1 MFELTE
7 EHKILFS
14 TIEKFAKEKIAP
26 VSNKIDEEDEI
37 PREIYMELRDMGL
50 LGITIPQKYGGSE
63 FDMKTYAGILEIVG
77 KYSGGLALSLEAHN
91 SLGLSHIFEFGNE
104 VQRERF
110 VQKIINSANPVAW
123 GLTEPQAGSDA
134 KNLLTTAKKEGKHY
148 ILNGSKIFIT
158 HGVLSDYIVIIAKTD
173 NGITS
178 FIVSGDSDGLT
189 KSKIKGKLGMRGTDT
204 AELNLDNVP
213 VPAENML
220 GKEGDGY
227 RQAMKILDGGRIA
240 IAAIS
245 VGIAQAAV
253 DSSLKYM
260 KERSAFNKTLDNF
273 EALQFSI
280 SELQTDIEAGRLLV
294 YKAATLKDSGDS
306 YRKTAAMAKYF
317 TSKTAMKA
325 ADFAIQV
332 HGGYGYFSEFGI
344 NRLLRD
350 AKLLEIGEGTSEIQ
364 KLIIFRELTKD

>member
-1 MFELTE
+1 M
-7 EHKILFS
+7 
-14 TIEKFAKEKIAP
+14 
-26 VSNKIDEEDEI
+26 
-37 PREIYMELRDMGL
+37 
-50 LGITIPQKYGGSE
+50 
-63 FDMKTYAGILEIVG
+63 
-77 KYSGGLALSLEAHN
+77 
-91 SLGLSHIFEFGNE
+91 
-104 VQRERF
+104 
-110 VQKIINSANPVAW
+110 KIIWAKRQEW

-148 ILNGSKIFIT
+148 ILNGSKICIT

-253 DSSLKYM
+253 FL
-260 KERSAFNKTLDNF
+260 
-273 EALQFSI
+273 
-280 SELQTDIEAGRLLV
+280 
-294 YKAATLKDSGDS
+294 
-306 YRKTAAMAKYF
+306 
-317 TSKTAMKA
+317 
-325 ADFAIQV
+325 
-332 HGGYGYFSEFGI
+332 
-344 NRLLRD
+344 
-350 AKLLEIGEGTSEIQ
+350 
-364 KLIIFRELTKD
+364 